1 MILQSHTGSGDN
13 IAGDKINKM
22 KNVIFGSIISGGNV
36 TIGDGHN
43 SSKMNNKQ
51 LIQNA
56 ISKGDIDE
64 ALAIL
69 DTFSND
75 AALLMSRWSSL
86 KREKRLGI
94 IEFSNEQLQRNW
106 IVSAILSYAEC
117 DSDVISTQ
125 RPMQTPQGLEPQ
137 LLQIIRENDRK
148 NPEAAKR
155 ALTLLDSFRSYHD
168 LKKTRSFFDRSGEKL
183 QEIQDEFEAFK
194 KTLNKSES
202 ESVEKFIDRVASL
215 IDAKIPDW
223 PSIKEAFV
231 LCLGRSGASSFGH
244 MQIEQ
249 LERIIENQPSDD
261 DAKLK
266 IVYSI
271 ETFLGQL

>member
-1 MILQSHTGSGDN
+1 
-13 IAGDKINKM
+13 M

-43 SSKMNNKQ
+43 SSKMDNKQ

-56 ISKGDIDE
+56 ISKGDIDG

-75 AALLMSRWSSL
+75 ATLLMSRWSSL
-86 KREKRLGI
+86 KREKMLGVI
-94 IEFSNEQLQRNW
+94 DFSNEQMQRNR
-106 IVSAILSYAEC
+106 IVSAILSYAGC
-117 DSDVISTQ
+117 DDSAARPTQ
-125 RPMQTPQGLEPQ
+125 ATHTPQGWEPQ

-148 NPEAAKR
+148 NPEAARR
-155 ALTLLDSFRSYHD
+155 ALTLLESFRSYHD

-194 KTLNKSES
+194 KTLNKSEN

-231 LCLGRSGASSFGH
+231 LCLGRSGASSLGS

-249 LERIIENQPSDD
+249 LERIIQNQPSDD
-261 DAKLK
+261 DAKLR

>member
-1 MILQSHTGSGDN
+1 MILQSHFGSGDN

-22 KNVIFGSIISGGNV
+22 
-36 TIGDGHN
+36 D
-43 SSKMNNKQ
+43 NKQ
-51 LIQNA
+51 IIQNA
-56 ISKGDIDE
+56 ISRGDIDG

-69 DTFSND
+69 GTFSND
-75 AALLMSRWSSL
+75 ATLLMSRWSSL
-86 KREKRLGI
+86 KREKMLSI
-94 IEFSNEQLQRNW
+94 IDFSNEQIQRNR
-106 IVSAILSYAEC
+106 IVSAILSYAGC
-117 DSDVISTQ
+117 DDSAARPTQ
-125 RPMQTPQGLEPQ
+125 QSTPQGWEPQ

-148 NPEAAKR
+148 NPEAARR
-155 ALTLLDSFRSYHD
+155 ALTLIESFRSYHD

-194 KTLNKSES
+194 KTLNKSEN

-231 LCLGRSGASSFGH
+231 LCLGRAGASSLGS

-249 LERIIENQPSDD
+249 LERIIENQPNDD
-261 DAKLK
+261 DAKLR

>member
-1 MILQSHTGSGDN
+1 
-13 IAGDKINKM
+13 M

-43 SSKMNNKQ
+43 QNNMTPRQK
-51 LIQNA
+51 IQDLVASNKIQEA
-56 ISKGDIDE
+56 IE
-64 ALAIL
+64 ALYEVPGIN
-69 DTFSND
+69 TND
-75 AALLMSRWSSL
+75 VVLLHSRWSSH
-86 KREKRLGI
+86 KRSETLGM
-94 IEFSNEQLQRNW
+94 FSFSEASQGQAR
-106 IVSAILSYAEC
+106 IVSAILSYAGC
-117 DSDVISTQ
+117 DSDANQ
-125 RPMQTPQGLEPQ
+125 RPIQATHTPQGWEPQ

-148 NPEAAKR
+148 NPEAARR
-155 ALTLLDSFRSYHD
+155 ALTLLESFRSYHD

-194 KTLNKSES
+194 KTLNKSEN

-231 LCLGRSGASSFGH
+231 LCLGRSGASSLGS

-249 LERIIENQPSDD
+249 LERIIQNQPSDD
-261 DAKLK
+261 DAKLR